1 MKFRAGD
8 ELLTMSTI
16 SSSSDRSGTYVL
28 TATDGGFGKRTT
40 LDEYRSQGR
49 GGIGVKAAK
58 VDEDSRGGLVGAL
71 IVSEKDEILVITS
84 GGVVMRTPVK
94 EVRETGRDTM
104 GVRLVNLDEGT
115 HVVSLAKVSE
125 DD

>member
-1 MKFRAGD
+1 M
-8 ELLTMSTI
+8 
-16 SSSSDRSGTYVL
+16 
-28 TATDGGFGKRTT
+28 
-40 LDEYRSQGR
+40 
-49 GGIGVKAAK
+49 KAAK